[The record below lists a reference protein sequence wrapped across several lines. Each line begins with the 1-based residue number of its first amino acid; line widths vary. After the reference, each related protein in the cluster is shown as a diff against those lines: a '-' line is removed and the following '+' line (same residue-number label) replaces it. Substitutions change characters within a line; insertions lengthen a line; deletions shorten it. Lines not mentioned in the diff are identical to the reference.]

1 MEDNQTFCS
10 VCFLDHS
17 RVNSK
22 SSHGALLLVEENQN
36 CVPICYL
43 VLPCIES
50 NSSYD
55 PKTHQNGLFYWNNWT
70 NIKAILT
77 NILFVVIYIKN
88 TMTKYI
94 PIWPYSPNLGQN
106 IEIGYPHFPFLMH
119 SLAHTIIGLWLVFKA
134 IERTNA
140 VFIDIQWYQNRDPC
154 YILRNYK
161 SSITVL
167 PALIEEICTK

>member
-1 MEDNQTFCS
+1 MVGLINLHFKNTQERQIEFDAEEENQKSCS
-10 VCFLDHS
+10 ICSLEHS
-17 RVNSK
+17 QFESK
-22 SSHGALLLVEENQN
+22 SSHDALLLVEENQN

-88 TMTKYI
+88 AMTKYI

-106 IEIGYPHFPFLMH
+106 IEIGYPHFPFLAH
-119 SLAHTIIGLWLVFKA
+119 SLA
-134 IERTNA
+134 
-140 VFIDIQWYQNRDPC
+140 
-154 YILRNYK
+154 
-161 SSITVL
+161 
-167 PALIEEICTK
+167 